1 MGTTQHF
8 DFCQNKKPVSYT
20 MKITIAL
27 ALFSL
32 LVIFADA
39 SPRMQLARMARK
51 AAHTGVQRASTI
63 QIDQDVGDC
72 DGRWCYNPDGMRCC
86 DGHPD
91 WYCCTLGLVCAATPD
106 DCQ

>member
-1 MGTTQHF
+1 
-8 DFCQNKKPVSYT
+8 

-51 AAHTGVQRASTI
+51 AAHSGVQ
-63 QIDQDVGDC
+63 QV
-72 DGRWCYNPDGMRCC
+72 N
-86 DGHPD
+86 
-91 WYCCTLGLVCAATPD
+91 TLEV
-106 DCQ
+106 

>member
-1 MGTTQHF
+1 MG
-8 DFCQNKKPVSYT
+8 QNKKPVSYT

-51 AAHTGVQRASTI
+51 AAHS
-63 QIDQDVGDC
+63 GDHQANIMKTAVMDGDWC
-72 DGRWCYNPDGMRCC
+72 DGRICQNYVDGSFGCC
-86 DGHPD
+86 TGHPD

-106 DCQ
+106 DCQG